1 MFLSL
6 PPAASA
12 KLYGDVK
19 PFVSFESTPSPTTP
33 SSTTSTTPSSTPSS
47 NKSSSTTPPRQKLRR
62 SPPGID
68 PAVASVLFLSKDRA
82 RHTRHHKSTPMKL
95 EVCYKDHT
103 GRTKGGMEAVADA
116 LKDQD
121 KRGAADIARERLVG
135 IKPSP
140 AVPAVKREREEDE
153 GVEFYPR
160 SIDFFGDEDKKKGAK
175 RANKKMRKV

>member
-12 KLYGDVK
+12 KLYGNVK

-33 SSTTSTTPSSTPSS
+33 SSTASTTPSSSPSS

-95 EVCYKDHT
+95 EVSYKDHM
-103 GRTKGGMEAVADA
+103 GRKKGGMEAIADA

-121 KRGAADIARERLVG
+121 KRGAAEKARERLAG
-135 IKPSP
+135 IKSSP
-140 AVPAVKREREEDE
+140 VPAPKRQRVEDE

-175 RANKKMRKV
+175 RANEKMREV